1 MDSLIKGFLAY
12 IRLEKSLSQNT
23 VLAYRNDLRKFQ
35 VYLQKELGGK
45 SALQLDYAD
54 LSGFVHHTS
63 KAGASARTQARMI
76 SGIRA
81 FYRYLLLEDL
91 IEEDPA
97 DLLETPNLSRSLP
110 DTLSVAEIDQILDSV
125 DLSSPFGHR
134 DRAILETLYGCGVRV
149 SELIHIRTFDVNE
162 KRRYLSVTGKGKKER
177 LVPIGSEALKHI
189 TLYRDTVRNTIA
201 TKKESADILFINRF
215 GNKLSR
221 VAIFNLVKAQVAAA
235 GIHKNISPHTFR
247 HSFASH
253 LVQNGADLRAVQAML
268 GHESILTTE
277 IYTHL
282 DRVHLRDTILRYHP
296 RELKNQRRKH

>member
-35 VYLQKELGGK
+35 AYLQEELGGK
-45 SALQLDYAD
+45 SALKLDYAD

-63 KAGASARTQARMI
+63 QAGASARTQARMI

-296 RELKNQRRKH
+296 RELRNQRRKH

>member
-35 VYLQKELGGK
+35 AYLREELGGK

-54 LSGFVHHTS
+54 ISGFVHHTS
-63 KAGASARTQARMI
+63 QMGASARTQARMI

-91 IEEDPA
+91 IDEDPA

-110 DTLSVAEIDQILDSV
+110 DTLSVAEIDQIIDSV

-177 LVPIGSEALKHI
+177 LVPIGSQALKHI